1 MSSNNLNTELPAT
14 LFVPLLGQSN
24 NTHMSVVYDY
34 QPYQPIPNA
43 GDTSGAIVLQQKLTA
58 LTGSNIVTSQSR
70 SSNFAIGGS
79 KVNGN
84 GYFIDDNFVWWYP
97 DFSQPGGASYKAEA
111 GLNKWLSQQGAQPTD
126 EIAIVWSQGESDVAD
141 VSDGDPVA
149 REKYKQSTNAVFDYL
164 KSKLNYADV
173 KFYITPTG
181 RFQYKAATNIG
192 LTPQEINSTNNGTA
206 IVRSVQAEIAT
217 ERDDVQLMTDYSDLN
232 MIYEEAEFYGDSY
245 DQDESEWSTDIW
257 HLGHDGLKIHG
268 DRVAQY
274 IALDRGDTNL
284 ISFYDSLGNPALTT
298 SLSRDGLLD
307 LNISADPV
315 LNPIEGTDVPDV
327 IVGTLTPDTIIGGAG
342 NDVIVASQ
350 GVDTLTG
357 GLGDDVFFY
366 DSLVYPEVAAH
377 YDRILDFE
385 LGRDRLDV
393 SEPLKLAGYTG
404 SNPVEEGYII
414 VNPLPNNSLEL
425 KLDADGRVEVSSAN
439 TLTILENV
447 DPVVFQ
453 NQVYTQL
460 IITPT
465 EF

>member
-1 MSSNNLNTELPAT
+1 MSSNNLNTELPET

-24 NTHMSVVYDY
+24 ATHMSVVYDY
-34 QPYQPIPNA
+34 QPDKPIPT
-43 GDTSGAIVLQQKLTA
+43 GEDTSGAIVLQQKLTA
-58 LTGSNIVTSQSR
+58 LTGSNIVTSDNM

-97 DFSQPGGASYKAEA
+97 DFSQPGGALYKAEA
-111 GLNKWLSQQGAQPTD
+111 GLNQWLSQQGAQPTD

-141 VSDGDPVA
+141 VSDGDPIA

-181 RFQYKAATNIG
+181 RLQNQAAANIG
-192 LTPQEINSTNNGTA
+192 LTQQEINSTNNGTA
-206 IVRSVQAEIAT
+206 IIREVQAEIAT

-232 MIYEEAEFYGDSY
+232 MIYEEAEFYGDTY

-284 ISFYDSLGNPALTT
+284 ISFYDSFGNPALTT

-315 LNPIEGTDVPDV
+315 LNPIQGTDVPDV

-342 NDVIVASQ
+342 NDVIIASQ

-377 YDRILDFE
+377 YERILDFE

-404 SNPVEEGYII
+404 TTPVEEGYIV

-425 KLDADGRVEVSSAN
+425 KFDADGIVGASSAN

-447 DPVVFQ
+447 DPVAFQ
-453 NQVYTQL
+453 NQVYSQL